1 MSSHLSFSTFVT
13 STRDELEEAL
23 SEEFEKGVRVRYLDL
38 PMMDTVVEP
47 SAKSRPVCLQDY
59 RTAFCINCGANDD
72 VGKLLSSLG
81 EEAKQFVRLVFI
93 DSNRPIHHSLNDDN
107 DNSCV
112 LLHDPDCGDV
122 PLDCIPVSDAAVD
135 ENTGILCMLTVAQV

>member
-1 MSSHLSFSTFVT
+1 VLPRLHFSCACVHI
-13 STRDELEEAL
+13 LL
-23 SEEFEKGVRVRYLDL
+23 
-38 PMMDTVVEP
+38 
-47 SAKSRPVCLQDY
+47 SAKPRSMCLQDY
-59 RTAFCINCGANDD
+59 RTAFCINCGANTD
-72 VGKLLSSLG
+72 VGRLLSSLG
-81 EEAKQFVRLVFI
+81 AEAKQFVRLVFI

-135 ENTGILCMLTVAQV
+135 ENTGALSMLTVFQLQKLAPFPCTDSVFYL